1 MNDSLPTRIAPARIS
16 DEVAKEIETRILE
29 GVFKAGERLPPERQ
43 FATDL
48 GVSRSS
54 LREAI
59 QKLES
64 RGLLNSR
71 QGGGTFVT
79 GQMENRLMDPWLSAL
94 GQHPHLREDI
104 FEFREMVETRAG
116 MWAAQRATDADHVRL
131 KQLFDQLEIAYRG
144 DDRATQIDADV
155 AFHQGVADAAHNLLL
170 SHLNASMQ
178 SIMHE
183 HIRQSV
189 ATLTIT
195 RETALTLTDQ
205 HRAIL
210 NAILHGDSSAADNAV
225 RDHIAFVHHRTDA
238 ALRDAERRQRAL
250 RRLGTQNGNTA

>member
-1 MNDSLPTRIAPARIS
+1 MNDSNRIAPSRIS

-29 GVFKAGERLPPERQ
+29 GTLKAGDRLPPERQ
-43 FATDL
+43 FAADL

-64 RGLLNSR
+64 RGMLSSR
-71 QGGGTFVT
+71 QGGGTFIT
-79 GQMENRLMDPWLSAL
+79 GQMENRLMDPWLTAL
-94 GQHPHLREDI
+94 GNHPSLRDDI
-104 FEFREMVETRAG
+104 FEFRQMVETQAA

-131 KQLFDQLEIAYRG
+131 KQLFEQLEIAYRG
-144 DDRATQIDADV
+144 DDRVAQIDADV

-170 SHLNASMQ
+170 SHLNSSMQ
-178 SIMHE
+178 SVMHE

-189 ATLTIT
+189 ATLAIT
-195 RETALTLTDQ
+195 RETALTLTEQ

-210 NAILHGDSSAADNAV
+210 NAVLRNDGTAADGAV
-225 RDHIAFVHHRTDA
+225 RDHIAFVQHRTDA
-238 ALRDAERRQRAL
+238 ALKDAERRQRAL
-250 RRLGTQNGNTA
+250 RRLAGTPVTSA